1 MNVKGQQIRRGGGE
15 GLRAVQV
22 AAWTCDRMQDAGCRT
37 EGGGWRIWEEQQQ
50 QRWRRLLQG
59 FKSRAGDLK
68 GSFTGQISC
77 HPITD
82 CSLPRDQREEGGR
95 AVRDVEGL
103 FQLLLD
109 RPVLTHKRSCSQVFS
124 TTNTRGKKVSEL
136 VATETCSVGLCR
148 QKRAGWRSAWCDRR
162 GCSLLL
168 PHLRHQSSLAAS
180 PQSKDHLQRV

>member
-124 TTNTRGKKVSEL
+124 TTNTREK
-136 VATETCSVGLCR
+136 SV
-148 QKRAGWRSAWCDRR
+148 WI
-162 GCSLLL
+162 
-168 PHLRHQSSLAAS
+168 SSNWN
-180 PQSKDHLQRV
+180 LQRRIVQTKESWMTFGLVW